1 MLPKHLPY
9 ADNTAPFS
17 IGLRPLDLVNWIEV
31 DGSLLRYLDEKHRLM
46 SEIPG
51 KVFVSEPD
59 SEMSQQEILDLLVPH
74 LCKTFPETYSLEGK
88 KVFIKGRG
96 SQVNLDDASTKPLL
110 KAAFLVQEDLVV
122 MRKGDDGWRLA
133 AGSVCFPSSWVLLEK
148 FKKPMHEI
156 HAPVPG
162 FAKGTRNAMMI
173 ERVFDNLLVE
183 QPVERF
189 NWSVYSDDVL
199 YHDDRAGDHFP
210 GDDGEESIPYFLR
223 IEHQTLR
230 KLPFSGDILF
240 TIRIHIDP
248 IEMLLNRSDRAE
260 IIPGFIKTIRSMNK
274 DEMEYKGFDQGME
287 QLIKRLESML

>member
-1 MLPKHLPY
+1 MLPKHTPF
-9 ADNTAPFS
+9 ADPSVSFS

-31 DGSLLRYLDEKHRLM
+31 DEYLLRYLEEKLRLM

-51 KVFVSEPD
+51 KVFVSEAG
-59 SEMSQQEILDLLVPH
+59 SEAAQQEVLDLLVPH
-74 LCKTFPETYSLEGK
+74 LTETFPEIYSRFSNSIQLEGLDRR
-88 KVFIKGRG
+88 VD
-96 SQVNLDDASTKPLL
+96 LDDPQLMPLL
-110 KAAFLVQEDLVV
+110 KAAYLVQEDLVL
-122 MRKGDDGWRLA
+122 MRKGESGWRLS

-148 FKKPMHEI
+148 FGKAMHKI

-199 YHDDRAGDHFP
+199 YHDDRFGEHFP
-210 GDDGEESIPYFLR
+210 ADEGEESTPYFLR

-230 KLPFSGDILF
+230 KLPISGDILF

-248 IEMLLNRSDRAE
+248 IEMLLKRSDRDE
-260 IIPGFIKTIRSMNK
+260 IIPGFIKTIRAMNN